1 MQAVVLLQQ
10 WLLIE
15 GMKLARNALFLGLC
29 VMVTARGA
37 ETAPGASSP
46 DDNGGM
52 PQPLKQEL
60 FEGLLTNPPFTRSL
74 GLSDT
79 LILTGVARFD
89 NEVHATLLDTKTME
103 SQVVSQKPNREG
115 WQLIGIGGDPALMHT
130 WSAKIQIKGGEVA
143 VIRYGKPP
151 PKPKRPIG
159 GGGGFSGGPGGSQA
173 PLSPSEQAEAK
184 QAAVNYREGF
194 SSDGYPR
201 QPPPEMVEKLS
212 RMSVEQR
219 EAINREMIGIRNRG
233 MSMEERRRIYEDM
246 VNRTSRGGR

>member
-1 MQAVVLLQQ
+1 
-10 WLLIE
+10 
-15 GMKLARNALFLGLC
+15 MKLARSALFLGLC
-29 VMVTARGA
+29 VTVTARGA
-37 ETAPGASSP
+37 ETARGASSP

-60 FEGLLTNPPFTRSL
+60 FEGLLANPPFTRSL

-89 NEVHATLLDTKTME
+89 SEVFATLLDTKTME
-103 SQVVSQKPNREG
+103 SQVVSQKP
-115 WQLIGIGGDPALMHT
+115 IGKAGNLLASAAIPPDAHLVGQDPDQGGRGRGDPLWEAAT
-130 WSAKIQIKGGEVA
+130 QAQT
-143 VIRYGKPP
+143 
-151 PKPKRPIG
+151 PIG
-159 GGGGFSGGPGGSQA
+159 GGGGFGGGPGGSPA